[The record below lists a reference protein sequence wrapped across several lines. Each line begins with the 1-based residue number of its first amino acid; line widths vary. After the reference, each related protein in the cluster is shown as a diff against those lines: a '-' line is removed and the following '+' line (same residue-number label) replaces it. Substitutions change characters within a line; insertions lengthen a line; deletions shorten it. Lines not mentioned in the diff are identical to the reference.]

1 MAGMLP
7 GVETAR
13 RRRLRSSSVIASGFG
28 SISSRLSHDTHFIDT
43 LFLQRNQSDDE
54 DDKLGGAAKEAK
66 ERLNG
71 RLRGHLKS
79 EIRRQNSQE
88 RVGGVWR
95 RSNATTTSMVMQDLR
110 MEVFGLKKSGS
121 KRFGWGRI
129 GSSWKSS
136 NQDECAICLDQ
147 FKAGE
152 TVTHL
157 PCAHRFHSDCVCPWL
172 EDNAQCP
179 CCRRTVLGSN

>member
-13 RRRLRSSSVIASGFG
+13 RRRLRSSSVMGSGFG
-28 SISSRLSHDTHFIDT
+28 SIRSRLSQDTHFTDT
-43 LFLQRNQSDDE
+43 SSFLQRDQFDE
-54 DDKLGGAAKEAK
+54 DDKLGGRAKEAK

-88 RVGGVWR
+88 RVVGVWR
-95 RSNATTTSMVMQDLR
+95 RSNTTTCMLMENLQ

-121 KRFGWGRI
+121 KWFSWGRM

-136 NQDECAICLDQ
+136 NQDECAICLDR
-147 FKAGE
+147 FKASE
-152 TVTHL
+152 MVTHL
-157 PCAHRFHSDCVCPWL
+157 PCAHRFHSDCVLPWL
-172 EDNAQCP
+172 ETNTQCP
-179 CCRRTVLGSN
+179 CCRTKILGCN